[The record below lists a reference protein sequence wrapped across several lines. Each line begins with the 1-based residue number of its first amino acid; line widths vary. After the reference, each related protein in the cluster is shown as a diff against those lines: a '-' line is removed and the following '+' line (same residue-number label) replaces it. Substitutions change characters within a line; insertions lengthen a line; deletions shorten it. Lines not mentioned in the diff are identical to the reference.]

1 MNRPFLCVLITLIV
15 AVSATAQVH
24 YSGSQLSNP
33 NRHDGGLSP
42 VVGVHNIQVMRANRE
57 HPAAEN
63 GGGWTYNHQPMMA
76 YWNGRFWLH
85 YLSDPKDEQVPPSR
99 TLLLSSADGYTWTTP
114 EILFPEY
121 DVPEGFKKAGVE
133 GEAHNL
139 KAVMHQRQGFYVSKD
154 NHLYALGG
162 YGVCLNKK
170 DHNNDGNGIG
180 RVIREIK
187 RDGSLGKIYFIY
199 YNHDFNEKN
208 TDFPYYKKGDKY
220 LRKACEEI
228 LSNPRMLMGWVEEA
242 DRNEPLIPLHKPY
255 KAYCDYTL
263 PDGRLVAL
271 WKHALTSISSDGGKT
286 WSEPVERA
294 PGFVNSNAKI
304 WGQRLSDGS
313 YATIYNPSEFRWPL
327 GISLS
332 EDGLD
337 YTTLNLVCGEV
348 PPMRYGGNY
357 KSYGPQYVRGILE
370 GNGMPKDSDLWVTW
384 SMNKEDMWVSH
395 IPVPVR
401 TTAHAHAADD
411 FSKIGRIAELSQ
423 WNIYSPKWAPVSL
436 DGQWLVLADE
446 DPFDY
451 ARVERKI
458 PATSEL
464 KVAFDLQAA
473 QNDQGLLQIEF
484 LDEAGTA
491 CSRIELTAE
500 GIMQAK
506 GGARYGGLGKYEAG
520 KVYHIEVELSVSKR
534 TATFFVDGKKA
545 GQRMFYAPVKA
556 IERIMFRTGSQ
567 RTFPDVDT
575 PADWDGILDHAGEHA
590 PKAVFRIAHVKTV
603 STDENAGAAFLKYE
617 DFKHYVDDFNTME
630 PEGIVQ
636 AIPNGKAWE
645 WMKENVPLFECSQ
658 KNFEEIYWFRWWTLR
673 KHLRKTDDGKYA
685 MTEFLVN
692 RSYADKYNL
701 IASGV
706 GHHIHEAR
714 WLRNP
719 KYLDEVMETWYRGNG
734 GQPMKKIW
742 NYSSWMPASLWD
754 RYLVD
759 GRKDWIIGMLPD
771 LEREY
776 QHWDTTHRWIEDG
789 QRTLFWQADVQDA
802 MEETISGGR
811 KKQYARPS
819 INSYMYGNARA
830 IAHIA
835 ALKGDEALAQT
846 YNQHADTIKTLVERR
861 LWNGKQQFFE
871 TLRKDS
877 SSNVR
882 EAIGFLPWYFNLPSR
897 DVRYENAW
905 LQLADVEG
913 FSAPYG
919 LTTAERRHPQFRS
932 HGVGKCEW
940 DGAVWP
946 FATSQTL
953 TALAN
958 YLYERRSN
966 QIYPKLNQVVQMDS
980 VFFDEMEKYVQ
991 SQHMRGKPYIGE
1003 YLDETTG
1010 FWLKGDQERSRYYN
1024 HSTFCDLVI
1033 SGLVGLRPQ
1042 AGNKLQVCPLIPQG
1056 KWDWFCLDRVR
1067 YHGHDITILWDKD
1080 GSRYHVGKGL
1090 FIFVDGEKKAH
1101 REILNWLSCEL

>member
-1 MNRPFLCVLITLIV
+1 MGRGSRP
-15 AVSATAQVH
+15 Q
-24 YSGSQLSNP
+24 
-33 NRHDGGLSP
+33 
-42 VVGVHNIQVMRANRE
+42 
-57 HPAAEN
+57 
-63 GGGWTYNHQPMMA
+63 
-76 YWNGRFWLH
+76 
-85 YLSDPKDEQVPPSR
+85 R
-99 TLLLSSADGYTWTTP
+99 T
-114 EILFPEY
+114 
-121 DVPEGFKKAGVE
+121 
-133 GEAHNL
+133 
-139 KAVMHQRQGFYVSKD
+139 
-154 NHLYALGG
+154 
-162 YGVCLNKK
+162 
-170 DHNNDGNGIG
+170 
-180 RVIREIK
+180 
-187 RDGSLGKIYFIY
+187 
-199 YNHDFNEKN
+199 
-208 TDFPYYKKGDKY
+208 
-220 LRKACEEI
+220 
-228 LSNPRMLMGWVEEA
+228 
-242 DRNEPLIPLHKPY
+242 LIPLHKPY

-370 GNGMPKDSDLWVTW
+370 GNGLPKDSDLWVTW

-500 GIMQAK
+500 GFMQAK

-556 IERIMFRTGSQ
+556 IERLMFRTGSQ

-575 PADWDGILDHAGEHA
+575 PADWDGILDHAGEQA
-590 PKAVFRIAHVKTV
+590 PKSVFRIAHVNT
-603 STDENAGAAFLKYE
+603 SSADENAGAAFLKYE

-673 KHLRKTDDGKYA
+673 KHLRKTDEGKYA

-759 GRKDWIIGMLPD
+759 GRKDWIVGMLPD

-846 YNQHADTIKTLVERR
+846 YNQHADTIKTLVENR

-897 DVRYENAW
+897 DVRYEKAW